1 LLPRPYRP
9 NVELLEDRRLLAAGP
24 LVFNAPSDAPNALV
38 LRLNGD
44 RLDLLDNDAQVA
56 NPKLVDVTAV
66 NITGAVGVND
76 QLTVDYSFGGLFSVA
91 GGITFLNPGETTG
104 INSLVVIGTGAESG
118 SYTPSGTTA
127 GSGNLMVN
135 GNPIGFS
142 GLNGVTVGAMAGF
155 TVQTPSSG
163 NTLNVD
169 APAAGQNRISGTSG
183 GVGFAS
189 LTFSSVINVT
199 LDAATNDTA
208 LVSDSVTVSSGGGA
222 TLLQNF
228 TIHTGPGDDS
238 VTVSQ
243 PFVLPVAGGALQID
257 EGGGTNA
264 LTVNSTAVGDNVGLT
279 SNSVSVSG
287 NSVVYANIQNL
298 TVNLLGAGDAVTMTG
313 INPTTSTTVNAQTD
327 TNNDSFVGN
336 FSGDFAG
343 NLLLQHFTNTRMT
356 VVGNFT
362 GQWTVTGS
370 GTIQDLTIDQSL
382 GNSGMVMAED
392 ITNIR
397 VMGNLAGHVTASS
410 PATTDGNIGTVSV
423 GSDFTGQISAS
434 GTLNTLSVTGAST
447 GLILGHIVDF
457 VSAFNAIAG
466 SPAMNVTTAGVTR
479 KLVATRADNGLPTPS
494 SVKFRYFYDGTASTG
509 PQITIQVTNGNP
521 NVRFDLSLVSSTNAK
536 FNLARLFANGTSD
549 IRNVSIDGDLLATVS
564 PAALSYFGL
573 PSGTPGG
580 IILPL
585 DALGAVAA
593 EGNVVAGTVQVR
605 NLQAVAFGSITAGG
619 ITTLAQNATHVDAA
633 GLLTAG
639 SSTVLAND
647 TYTVP
652 FDEAQSVAFFLNTG
666 PGTFDVRPVLFTDQV
681 VDNHGI
687 TATVTA
693 SAGVISTVVL
703 AGDGGSIQ
711 TAEPITSSI
720 TSTGRLGD
728 LTLSSSTGINNVTA
742 PSIFGNINTN
752 GPIFGTIQTTS
763 GDIGQA
769 MTNTSG
775 AIVGT
780 TIINTNQGIT
790 GRIISRGNL
799 VSQITSQKAFSGVIA
814 AQGDIGVANINA
826 TTHQLVS
833 RFGGILSNGQFLGDI
848 VALGNIVGDII
859 AKNGVDGRIAAKGHA
874 VAGLLAIQTGI
885 LGNFSVS
892 GNIELGS
899 AIVSGGEI
907 GDVGSGTSLSSGA
920 IKSIIAAEGP
930 INFSSTGRTTGSFIV
945 HDQTTGPNHDAI
957 EAIFVPSTFDSTPGD
972 LDLAGLSLILT
983 HLNALHVVNGTLTD
997 VP

>member
-1 LLPRPYRP
+1 
-9 NVELLEDRRLLAAGP
+9 LE
-24 LVFNAPSDAPNALV
+24 
-38 LRLNGD
+38 
-44 RLDLLDNDAQVA
+44 LLDNGGQVA

-104 INSLVVIGTGAESG
+104 TNSLVVIGSGAESG

-127 GSGNLMVN
+127 GSGDLTVN
-135 GNPIGFS
+135 GNPIDFS
-142 GLNGVTVGAMAGF
+142 GVNAVTVGSMTGF

-163 NTLNVD
+163 NTLIVD

-183 GVGFAS
+183 GLGFAS
-189 LTFSSVINVT
+189 LTFSSVTSVT

-222 TLLQNF
+222 TGLQNF

-257 EGGGTNA
+257 EGAGTNA

-298 TVNLLGAGDAVTMTG
+298 TVNLLGPGDAVTMTG

-336 FSGDFAG
+336 LPADFAG

-370 GTIQDLTIDQSL
+370 GTIQDLTVDQSL
-382 GNSGMVMAED
+382 GSSGMVMAED

-397 VMGNLAGHVTASS
+397 VMGNLVGQVTASS
-410 PATTDGNIGTVSV
+410 PSATDGNIGTVFV
-423 GSDFTGQISAS
+423 GGDFTGRVTAT
-434 GTLNTLSVTGAST
+434 GTLTTLSVTGATT
-447 GLILGHIVDF
+447 GILVANF
-457 VSAFNAIAG
+457 VSFVSGVNAVAG
-466 SPAMNVTTAGVTR
+466 SPVMNVTSGGVTR
-479 KLVATRADNGLPTPS
+479 KLIATRADNGLATPP
-494 SVKFRYFYDGTASTG
+494 SVKLKYFYDGTATGG
-509 PQITIQVTNGNP
+509 PQIAIQVTNGNP

-536 FNLARLFANGTSD
+536 FNLARLFANGTAD
-549 IRNVSIDGDLLATVS
+549 IRNVSIDGDLLATPLS
-564 PAALSYFGL
+564 PAALAYFGL
-573 PSGTPGG
+573 PAGTTGG
-580 IILPL
+580 IFLPF
-585 DALGAVAA
+585 DTLGAVAA
-593 EGNVVAGTVQVR
+593 EGNVVAGTVQVTS
-605 NLQAVAFGSITAGG
+605 LQAVAFGSITASG

-633 GLLTAG
+633 GLLTVG
-639 SSTVLAND
+639 SVTVVAND

-652 FDEAQSVAFFLNTG
+652 FDDAQPVAFFLNTG
-666 PGTFDVRPVLFTDQV
+666 TGTFFDVKDVLFTDQV

-693 SAGVISTVVL
+693 SAGVISTVGL
-703 AGDGGSIQ
+703 AGDGGSMDTSQ
-711 TAEPITSSI
+711 PITSSI

-728 LTLSSSTGINNVTA
+728 LTLSSSNGIPNVTA
-742 PSIFGNINTN
+742 PSIFGNINSN

-769 MTNTSG
+769 MTSG
-775 AIVGT
+775 GTIVGT

-799 VSQITSQKAFSGVIA
+799 VSQITSQKDFSGAIA

-859 AKNGVDGRIAAKGHA
+859 AKNGVDGRITAKGHA
-874 VAGLLAIQTGI
+874 VAGLLATQIGI
-885 LGNFSVS
+885 LGNISVS
-892 GNIELGS
+892 GNIEVGS
-899 AIVSGGEI
+899 AIVSAGEI
-907 GDVGSGTSLSSGA
+907 GDAASGTTISSGA
-920 IKSIIAAEGP
+920 IKSIIAAEGS
-930 INFSSTGRTTGSFIV
+930 INFGGTGRTTGSFIV
-945 HDQTTGPNHDAI
+945 QNQTTGANHDAI
-957 EAIFVPSTFDSTPGD
+957 EGIFRNNHVPILTFDITTAGD
-972 LDLAGLSLILT
+972 RAGLSLILND
-983 HLNALHVVNGTLTD
+983 LNFLHVVNGVLTGL
-997 VP
+997 PNR